1 MSVMIKKEGDK
12 YVLYTADGK
21 RKLGTH
27 HSHADAER
35 QEAAINIS
43 KARAAGH
50 HIPKK

>member
-1 MSVMIKKEGDK
+1 MIVKKHGK
-12 YVLYTADGK
+12 HVLYTSDGS
-21 RKLGTH
+21 RVLGVHDTEEEAK
-27 HSHADAER
+27 S